1 MVSKDYLIDL
11 LKDNEVFLEGDF
23 TLSSGKKSNYYINMK
38 KAITE
43 PEILSTISKLI
54 TEKIAGDNIDKVA
67 GPALGAV
74 PIATAVSLESK
85 LPLLM
90 IRKEKKGYGTSK
102 LIEGELN
109 QDDNVIVVEDVSTTG
124 GSLLKAIKAIQ
135 DNGGRVV
142 RAFVVVDR
150 QEGAIEEFE
159 KEGIKLEP
167 LINVNEF
174 FDWKNKSMMKNLF
187 HHYFLTWWTK
197 WGSSSIIIGNAVLT
211 AFGEP
216 GMENISVFL

>member
-1 MVSKDYLIDL
+1 MPSKEYLIDL
-11 LKDNEVFLEGDF
+11 LKENEVFLRGDF
-23 TLSSGKKSNYYINMK
+23 TLSSGKKSDYYINMK

-43 PEILSTISKLI
+43 PEILSTIAKLI
-54 TEKIAGDNIDKVA
+54 TQLIDEDNVDKVA

-74 PIATAVSLESK
+74 PIATAVSLESEI
-85 LPLLM
+85 PLLM

-109 QDDNVIVVEDVSTTG
+109 SGDNVIVVEDVTTTG

-135 DNGGRVV
+135 ENGGNVT

-167 LINVNEF
+167 LIIVNEF
-174 FDWKNKSMMKNLF
+174 FD
-187 HHYFLTWWTK
+187 
-197 WGSSSIIIGNAVLT
+197 
-211 AFGEP
+211 
-216 GMENISVFL
+216 

>member
-1 MVSKDYLIDL
+1 MTSKEYLIDL
-11 LKDNEVFLEGDF
+11 LKENGVFLEGDF

-54 TEKIAGDNIDKVA
+54 TQKIDLDDIDKVA

-109 QDDNVIVVEDVSTTG
+109 EGDNVIVVEDVSTTG
-124 GSLLKAIKAIQ
+124 GSLLKAIRAIN
-135 DNGGRVV
+135 DNGGNVK

-150 QEGAIEEFE
+150 EEGAIETFE
-159 KEGIKLEP
+159 KECITLEP
-167 LINVNEF
+167 LISVKDF
-174 FDWKNKSMMKNLF
+174 F
-187 HHYFLTWWTK
+187 
-197 WGSSSIIIGNAVLT
+197 
-211 AFGEP
+211 
-216 GMENISVFL
+216 

>member
-1 MVSKDYLIDL
+1 MVSKEQLIDL
-11 LKDNEVFLEGDF
+11 LKENEVFLEGDF

-43 PEILSTISKLI
+43 PKILSTISKLI
-54 TEKIAGDNIDKVA
+54 TEKIQDDKIDKVA

-74 PIATAVSLESK
+74 PIATAVSLESE

-109 QDDNVIVVEDVSTTG
+109 DGDSVIVVEDVSTTG

-135 DNGGRVV
+135 ENGGNVK

-150 QEGAIEEFE
+150 QEGAIEEFD

-167 LINVNEF
+167 LIIVNEF
-174 FDWKNKSMMKNLF
+174 FD
-187 HHYFLTWWTK
+187 
-197 WGSSSIIIGNAVLT
+197 
-211 AFGEP
+211 
-216 GMENISVFL
+216 

>member
-1 MVSKDYLIDL
+1 MLSKEYLIDL
-11 LKDNEVFLEGDF
+11 LKENEVFLEGDF

-54 TEKIAGDNIDKVA
+54 TEKIKDDEIDKVA

-74 PIATAVSLESK
+74 PIATAVSLESG

-102 LIEGELN
+102 LIEGELLEG
-109 QDDNVIVVEDVSTTG
+109 DDVIVVEDVSTTG
-124 GSLLKAIKAIQ
+124 GSLLKAIKAIK
-135 DNGGRVV
+135 DNGGNVK

-150 QEGAIEEFE
+150 EEGAIEEFK
-159 KEGIKLEP
+159 KEGIVLEP
-167 LINVNEF
+167 LISVSEF
-174 FDWKNKSMMKNLF
+174 F
-187 HHYFLTWWTK
+187 
-197 WGSSSIIIGNAVLT
+197 
-211 AFGEP
+211 
-216 GMENISVFL
+216 

>member
-1 MVSKDYLIDL
+1 MIFMFSKEYLINL
-11 LKDNEVFLEGDF
+11 LKENGVFLEGDF

-54 TEKIAGDNIDKVA
+54 TELIVNDDINKVA

-74 PIATAVSLESK
+74 PIAAAVSLESK
-85 LPLLM
+85 IPLLM

-109 QDDNVIVVEDVSTTG
+109 LGDNVIVVEDVTTTG

-135 DNGGRVV
+135 DNGGEVK

-150 QEGAIEEFE
+150 QEGAIETFK
-159 KEGIKLEP
+159 KERIKLEP
-167 LINVNEF
+167 LIKVDDF
-174 FDWKNKSMMKNLF
+174 FS
-187 HHYFLTWWTK
+187 
-197 WGSSSIIIGNAVLT
+197 
-211 AFGEP
+211 
-216 GMENISVFL
+216 

>member
-1 MVSKDYLIDL
+1 MTSKEYLIDL
-11 LKDNEVFLEGDF
+11 LKENGVFLEGDF

-54 TEKIAGDNIDKVA
+54 TQKIDLDDIDKVA

-109 QDDNVIVVEDVSTTG
+109 EGDNVIVVEDVSTTG
-124 GSLLKAIKAIQ
+124 GSLLKAVRAIN
-135 DNGGRVV
+135 DNGGNVK

-150 QEGAIEEFE
+150 EEGAIETFE
-159 KEGIKLEP
+159 KEGITLEP
-167 LINVNEF
+167 LISVKDF
-174 FDWKNKSMMKNLF
+174 F
-187 HHYFLTWWTK
+187 
-197 WGSSSIIIGNAVLT
+197 
-211 AFGEP
+211 
-216 GMENISVFL
+216 

>member
-1 MVSKDYLIDL
+1 MTSKEYLIDL
-11 LKDNEVFLEGDF
+11 LKENGVFLEGDF

-43 PEILSTISKLI
+43 PESLSTISKLI
-54 TEKIAGDNIDKVA
+54 TQKIDLDDIDKVA

-109 QDDNVIVVEDVSTTG
+109 EGDNVIVVEDVSTTG
-124 GSLLKAIKAIQ
+124 GSLLKAIRAIN
-135 DNGGRVV
+135 DNGGNVK

-150 QEGAIEEFE
+150 EEGAIETFE
-159 KEGIKLEP
+159 KEGITLEP
-167 LINVNEF
+167 LISVKDF
-174 FDWKNKSMMKNLF
+174 F
-187 HHYFLTWWTK
+187 
-197 WGSSSIIIGNAVLT
+197 
-211 AFGEP
+211 
-216 GMENISVFL
+216 

>member
-1 MVSKDYLIDL
+1 MISKDYLINL
-11 LKDNEVFLEGDF
+11 LKENEVFLEGDF

-54 TEKIAGDNIDKVA
+54 TEKIKDDKIDKVA

-85 LPLLM
+85 IPLLM

-109 QDDNVIVVEDVSTTG
+109 EGDDVIVVEDVSTTG
-124 GSLLKAIKAIQ
+124 GSLLKAIKAIEE
-135 DNGGRVV
+135 NGGNVV

-150 QEGAIEEFE
+150 QEGAIEEFRNH
-159 KEGIKLEP
+159 GIDLEP
-167 LINVNEF
+167 LITVDEF
-174 FDWKNKSMMKNLF
+174 FN
-187 HHYFLTWWTK
+187 
-197 WGSSSIIIGNAVLT
+197 
-211 AFGEP
+211 
-216 GMENISVFL
+216 

>member
-1 MVSKDYLIDL
+1 MVSKEYLIDL
-11 LKDNEVFLEGDF
+11 LKENEVFLEGDF

-43 PEILSTISKLI
+43 PEILSAISSLI
-54 TEKIAGDNIDKVA
+54 TEKIKDDEIDKVA

-102 LIEGELN
+102 LIEGELLEG
-109 QDDNVIVVEDVSTTG
+109 DNVIVVEDVSTTG

-135 DNGGRVV
+135 ENGGNVK

-150 QEGAIEEFE
+150 QEGAIEAFE
-159 KEGIKLEP
+159 KEGITLEP
-167 LINVNEF
+167 LITVDEF
-174 FDWKNKSMMKNLF
+174 FN
-187 HHYFLTWWTK
+187 
-197 WGSSSIIIGNAVLT
+197 
-211 AFGEP
+211 
-216 GMENISVFL
+216 

>member
-1 MVSKDYLIDL
+1 MMVSKEYLIEL
-11 LKDNEVFLEGDF
+11 LKENEVFLEGDF
-23 TLSSGKKSNYYINMK
+23 TLSSGKKSSYYINMK

-54 TEKIAGDNIDKVA
+54 TEKIIDEDVDKVA

-74 PIATAVSLESK
+74 PIATAVSLESG
-85 LPLLM
+85 LSLLM

-109 QDDNVIVVEDVSTTG
+109 HDDNVIVVEDVSTTG

-135 DNGGRVV
+135 DNGGNVV

-150 QEGAIEEFE
+150 QEGAVEEFE
-159 KEGIKLEP
+159 KAGIKLEP
-167 LINVNEF
+167 LISVGEF
-174 FDWKNKSMMKNLF
+174 F
-187 HHYFLTWWTK
+187 
-197 WGSSSIIIGNAVLT
+197 
-211 AFGEP
+211 E
-216 GMENISVFL
+216 

>member
-1 MVSKDYLIDL
+1 MLSKDYLIEL
-11 LKDNEVFLEGDF
+11 LKENEVFLEGDF
-23 TLSSGKKSNYYINMK
+23 TLSSGKKSSYYINMK

-54 TEKIAGDNIDKVA
+54 TEKIKDENIDKVA

-109 QDDNVIVVEDVSTTG
+109 PDDNVIVVEDVSTTG

-135 DNGGRVV
+135 DNDGKVV

-150 QEGAIEEFE
+150 EEGAVEEFE
-159 KEGIKLEP
+159 KAGITLEP
-167 LINVNEF
+167 LISVSEF
-174 FDWKNKSMMKNLF
+174 F
-187 HHYFLTWWTK
+187 
-197 WGSSSIIIGNAVLT
+197 
-211 AFGEP
+211 E
-216 GMENISVFL
+216 

>member
-1 MVSKDYLIDL
+1 MVSKEYLINL
-11 LKDNEVFLEGDF
+11 LKDNDVFLEGDF
-23 TLSSGKKSNYYINMK
+23 TLSSGKKRNYYINMK

-54 TEKIAGDNIDKVA
+54 TSKLDLKEVDKVA

-109 QDDNVIVVEDVSTTG
+109 EGDNVIVVEDVSTTG
-124 GSLLKAIKAIQ
+124 GSLLKAIKAINE
-135 DNGGRVV
+135 NGGNVT

-150 QEGAIEEFE
+150 EEGAIEAFE

-167 LINVNEF
+167 LISVNEF
-174 FDWKNKSMMKNLF
+174 F
-187 HHYFLTWWTK
+187 
-197 WGSSSIIIGNAVLT
+197 
-211 AFGEP
+211 
-216 GMENISVFL
+216 

>member
-1 MVSKDYLIDL
+1 MTSKEYLIDL
-11 LKDNEVFLEGDF
+11 LKENGVFLEGDF

-54 TEKIAGDNIDKVA
+54 TQKIDLDDIDKVA

-109 QDDNVIVVEDVSTTG
+109 EGDNVIVVEDVSTTG
-124 GSLLKAIKAIQ
+124 GSLLKAIRAIN
-135 DNGGRVV
+135 DNGGNVK
-142 RAFVVVDR
+142 RAFVVVYR
-150 QEGAIEEFE
+150 EEGAIETFE
-159 KEGIKLEP
+159 KEGITLEP
-167 LINVNEF
+167 LISVKDF
-174 FDWKNKSMMKNLF
+174 F
-187 HHYFLTWWTK
+187 
-197 WGSSSIIIGNAVLT
+197 
-211 AFGEP
+211 
-216 GMENISVFL
+216 